1 MRRQRERVGFMRR
14 ALAVAGAIGLL
25 AGVAG
30 ADVTTERSASI
41 VVFPKVMAAG
51 SQDTIIQI
59 TNTSNQMVHAHCI
72 YVNGALTDPTLPPGP
87 LNPPLWNELDFD
99 IWLTKQQPTIWT
111 ARRGRTSDPTDNLTR
126 PCTPSNNDCYGV
138 GFDPGFVPPVPFG
151 FVGELKCIETDL
163 SGVAIPGNHLKG
175 EATLVDLSSGD
186 VAKYNGLGIM
196 GNPAAPDQDGVLCLG
211 GDASDACPFGAE
223 YSACPNI
230 WILNHFAD
238 DASDPIADKF
248 TSNPSSV
255 ETELTVVP
263 CTEDFEHKTPTSVV
277 VQFAVTNEFE
287 QPFSAST
294 TVTCWANWRLG
305 DIANTLTESGI
316 FTEFAQ
322 TRIRAVGPSG
332 VLITAQEFHTATIT
346 SPTLTSSAA
355 MNLHVEGDRPG
366 QDLITLQPDLP
377 TP

>member
-41 VVFPKVMAAG
+41 VVFPKVMAADA
-51 SQDTIIQI
+51 QDTIIQI

-72 YVNGALTDPTLPPGP
+72 YVNAALTDPSLPEGP

-99 IWLTKQQPTIWT
+99 IWLTKQQPTVWT
-111 ARRGRTSDPTDNLTR
+111 ARLGRTVDPTDNITN
-126 PCTPSNNDCYGV
+126 PCTPSDKECYGV

-175 EATLVDLSSGD
+175 EATLVDIDTGD

-196 GNPAAPDQDGVLCLG
+196 GIPEAPDQDGVLCLG
-211 GDASDACPFGAE
+211 GDANDACPFGAE
-223 YSACPNI
+223 YSACPNV
-230 WILNHFAD
+230 WILNHFTD
-238 DASDPIADKF
+238 GASDPIAESRGAPP
-248 TSNPSSV
+248 TNVS
-255 ETELTVVP
+255 TELTVVP
-263 CTEDFEHKTPTSVV
+263 CTEDFEHRIPTSVI
-277 VQFAVTNEFE
+277 VQFDLATEFE
-287 QPFSAST
+287 THFSAST
-294 TVTCWANWRLG
+294 TVTCWGNHLLSDINPVLG
-305 DIANTLTESGI
+305 FNPSS
-316 FTEFAQ
+316 TEFAQ
-322 TRIRAVGPSG
+322 TRMRTVGGG
-332 VLITAQEFHTATIT
+332 VLMVAQEFHTSSIT
-346 SPTLTSSAA
+346 TSSAA
-355 MNLHVEGDRPG
+355 VNLHVEGDRPG

>member
-51 SQDTIIQI
+51 SLDTIIQI

-72 YVNGALTDPTLPPGP
+72 YVNAALTDPSLPQGP

-99 IWLTKQQPTIWT
+99 IWLTKQQPTVWT
-111 ARRGRTSDPTDNLTR
+111 ARRGRTSDPTDNLLN
-126 PCTPSNNDCYGV
+126 PCTPTNNNCYGV

-175 EATLVDLSSGD
+175 EATLVNLNTGD
-186 VAKYNGLGIM
+186 VAKYNGLGIL
-196 GNPAAPDQDGVLCLG
+196 GIPEAPDQDGVLCLG

-223 YSACPNI
+223 YNACPNV
-230 WILNHFAD
+230 WILNHFAE

-248 TSNPSSV
+248 TPNPSSV

-294 TVTCWANWRLG
+294 TVTCWANWKLG

-346 SPTLTSSAA
+346 GPTLTSSAA